1 MYIWS
6 IYIFSKIQKLFTIS
20 KWAKTLIIFENLTP
34 STIIPFLKILKST
47 IYRYPPRSIKCKQN
61 SNNSHITSKFS
72 RVFITKNFTSLQ
84 HLCKD
89 HWITFYSDRQSFL
102 IHGFHLV
109 FTDPDNKVGS
119 WSARNI
125 RASSS
130 SLPIVK
136 SEMSSWPRDAPLPR
150 PIIVGQLFYFPS
162 PPLPSFP
169 RTISPSPP
177 LSLARGQRSN
187 FIFSTQPPSVAR
199 DRHFDIITTFQRKN
213 FRSLSPLP
221 CSSSINCLEE
231 GEREREKKKASNID

>member
-1 MYIWS
+1 M
-6 IYIFSKIQKLFTIS
+6 
-20 KWAKTLIIFENLTP
+20 
-34 STIIPFLKILKST
+34 
-47 IYRYPPRSIKCKQN
+47 
-61 SNNSHITSKFS
+61 
-72 RVFITKNFTSLQ
+72 
-84 HLCKD
+84 
-89 HWITFYSDRQSFL
+89 SF
-102 IHGFHLV
+102 
-109 FTDPDNKVGS
+109 
-119 WSARNI
+119 
-125 RASSS
+125 
-130 SLPIVK
+130 
-136 SEMSSWPRDAPLPR
+136 WPRDAPLPR

-231 GEREREKKKASNID
+231 GEREREKKGFEYRLNNVHVLRIVIHEDLLRVLVSSIFEPIRSGGSGKKSVSR